1 MEVRISSDVY
11 ACDTRSTC
19 TDGNLVDKGGE
30 GTVKA
35 SAALMPPPTLFK
47 AIAETE
53 RAAAD
58 TKLAVP
64 RLRRLRTMD
73 AGSVCGILSVML
85 FIESNVWPGD
95 G

>member
-1 MEVRISSDVY
+1 M
-11 ACDTRSTC
+11 
-19 TDGNLVDKGGE
+19 
-30 GTVKA
+30 KA
-35 SAALMPPPTLFK
+35 SAALMPPPTPFR